1 MPPLHRLP
9 LLAILL
15 SHELHPQQPP
25 RHDQI
30 SMRNAPVTQERE
42 PAVTRAI
49 QEPANDPERTLDLGP
64 LRGPFRGRTDLRYGG
79 VEHLLARALEVRL
92 GDGIENRQLARE
104 EERRDGGHDVR
115 AERVLERGLYPLIVS
130 PRVSERRI
138 GDKDARERRECP
150 WA

>member
-42 PAVTRAI
+42 PAVTRAV
-49 QEPANDPERTLDLGP
+49 QEPAYEPERTLDLGP
-64 LRGPFRGRTDLRYGG
+64 LRGPLGGRADLLYGG
-79 VEHLLARALEVRL
+79 VEHLLARTLEVGL

-115 AERVLERGLYPLIVS
+115 AERVLERSLYRFISL
-130 PRVSERRI
+130 RVSARRI
-138 GDKDARERRECP
+138 GDKDARERRESP